1 MDNILGIKDS
11 VIAGEDEL
19 VVELVKQALDT
30 GIAVSTI
37 VNEGLIGAMNVV
49 GSKMATGEMYV
60 PEVLMSAAA
69 MQVGLEFLKPLLKE
83 GDVTSR
89 GKVVIGT
96 VQGDLHDIG
105 KNLVA
110 MMLESSG
117 FEVIN
122 LGVDQSVENFLQ
134 AAKDHQPDIIGL
146 SALLTTTMPNI
157 RENVRLLR
165 EAGIKSK
172 IIVGGAP
179 VTADFATKIGA
190 DGYASDA
197 AGAVALVKQL
207 LS

>member
-1 MDNILGIKDS
+1 MNNISEIKDS

-19 VVELVKQALDT
+19 VVELVKQAIET
-30 GIAVSTI
+30 GIAVSMI
-37 VNEGLIGAMNVV
+37 VNDGLIGAMNVV

-69 MQVGLEFLKPLLKE
+69 MQVGLEYLKPLLKE

-117 FEVIN
+117 YEVIN

-157 RENVRLLR
+157 RENVLRLR
-165 EAGIKSK
+165 ESGINTK

-197 AGAVALVKQL
+197 AGAVALVKRL

>member
-1 MDNILGIKDS
+1 MNNILGIRDS

-19 VVELVKQALDT
+19 VVELVKQALDA

-69 MQVGLEFLKPLLKE
+69 MKVGLEFLKPLLKE

-117 FEVIN
+117 YEVIN

-134 AAKDHQPDIIGL
+134 AAKDYQPDIIGL

-165 EAGIKSK
+165 EAGINAK

-179 VTADFATKIGA
+179 VNTDFATEIGA

>member
-122 LGVDQSVENFLQ
+122 LGVDQSAENFLQ

-179 VTADFATKIGA
+179 VTTDFATKIGA

>member
-1 MDNILGIKDS
+1 MNNIIGIKDS

-30 GIAVSTI
+30 EIPVSTI

-69 MQVGLEFLKPLLKE
+69 MQVGLEYLKPLLKE

-117 FEVIN
+117 YEVIN
-122 LGVDQSVENFLQ
+122 LGVDQSTENFLQ
-134 AAKDHQPDIIGL
+134 AAKEYQPDIIGL
-146 SALLTTTMPNI
+146 SALLTTTMPSI

-165 EAGIKSK
+165 EKGINSK

-179 VTADFATKIGA
+179 VNADFATEIGA

-197 AGAVALVKQL
+197 AGAVALVKKL

>member
-122 LGVDQSVENFLQ
+122 LGVDQSAENFLQ

>member
-122 LGVDQSVENFLQ
+122 LGVDQSAENFLQ

-165 EAGIKSK
+165 EAGIKAK

>member
-49 GSKMATGEMYV
+49 GSKMATWEMYV

-122 LGVDQSVENFLQ
+122 LGVDQSAENFLQ

-165 EAGIKSK
+165 EAGIKAK

>member
-122 LGVDQSVENFLQ
+122 LGVDQSAEIFLQ

-165 EAGIKSK
+165 EAGIKAK

>member
-1 MDNILGIKDS
+1 MNNILGIKNS

-30 GIAVSTI
+30 EIAVSTI
-37 VNEGLIGAMNVV
+37 VNEGLIEAMNVV

-69 MQVGLEFLKPLLKE
+69 MQLGLEYLKPLLKE

-117 FEVIN
+117 YEVIN
-122 LGVDQSVENFLQ
+122 LGVDQSIENFLQ
-134 AAKDHQPDIIGL
+134 AAKDNQPDVIGL

-165 EAGIKSK
+165 EAGINAK

-179 VTADFATKIGA
+179 VNADFATEIGA
-190 DGYASDA
+190 DGYAADS

>member
-1 MDNILGIKDS
+1 MNNISEIKDS

-19 VVELVKQALDT
+19 VVELVKQAIET
-30 GIAVSTI
+30 GIAVSMI
-37 VNEGLIGAMNVV
+37 VNDGLIGAMNVV

-69 MQVGLEFLKPLLKE
+69 MQVGLEYLKPLLKE

-117 FEVIN
+117 YEVIN

-157 RENVRLLR
+157 RENVLRLR
-165 EAGIKSK
+165 ESGINTK

-179 VTADFATKIGA
+179 VTADFATNIGA

-197 AGAVALVKQL
+197 AGAVALVKRL

>member
-1 MDNILGIKDS
+1 VNNIIGIKDS

-30 GIAVSTI
+30 EIPVSTI

-69 MQVGLEFLKPLLKE
+69 MQVGLEYLKPLLKE

-117 FEVIN
+117 YEVIN
-122 LGVDQSVENFLQ
+122 LGVDQSTENFLQ
-134 AAKDHQPDIIGL
+134 AAKEYQPDIIGL
-146 SALLTTTMPNI
+146 SALLTTTMPSI

-165 EAGIKSK
+165 EKGINSK

-179 VTADFATKIGA
+179 VNADFATEIGA

-197 AGAVALVKQL
+197 AGAVALVKKL